1 MSGRFLRS
9 PKLRNILF
17 RSADG
22 CCANCGQPLQDGWH
36 ADHKVPYVIT
46 GRTNLFEMDALCPRC
61 NTAKGASMLDSM
73 AGATQIDLEPMRPG
87 VRGAI
92 NALWG
97 NVRAGKPTTG
107 IVLPTRYGKSDVIKM
122 GGLGLLLDGLAS
134 YIVVL
139 EPATVLAQQILDPS
153 RMEASAQRYNVPSAI
168 ATGITRWVMNNSP
181 IRPFPPR
188 DAKFVSLTV
197 QMANLNREFFE
208 DWIDHIKYQRMPVPV
223 FFVDEAHTGSIGNEW
238 GATATAL
245 QKAGAH
251 LVLLTAT
258 PNRTDKTFIAGFDYE
273 QVRTE
278 PTTVRRGM
286 EVWRGDRVTY
296 RLVPDHETTFS
307 QAWAELPPALC
318 YIARIPIAVEM
329 ARYGFG
335 ENGEKAITDI
345 SEVPASRVRSALAE
359 IIRDDYVVKAC
370 CSEFVK
376 SLKERKQNF
385 PATAGIVFVGNDLNR
400 EDDAETNSHAR
411 RVAEALRQF
420 DKSLDIKIATSTYDE
435 DPRGVLDDFQN
446 GKGDILIVKQMGGV
460 GMDVP
465 RLKVCLDLST
475 FRTEALYVQ
484 RICRVA
490 TVWQPT
496 DDPDDLVLTAT
507 YITPD
512 DPFSEALFDNFIR
525 REGGDAETV
534 TPAEL
539 DYIRTETSQQQ
550 RLPDLY
556 VPTGNT
562 SIGHMKDTEQRTA
575 EGSWLAPVRK
585 LASVLPEVLN
595 KRTEPELANIME
607 RENIVIDPENRVHH
621 GYEELQVVPTTAPV
635 QIRDLNAEHNLAR
648 GKVSNLARRVANKR
662 KKAGDTDPYLY
673 PNVFTEH
680 KRRCRIP
687 VGKALEHMEI
697 MELERMSESLQQ
709 ELAP

>member
-1 MSGRFLRS
+1 M
-9 PKLRNILF
+9 P
-17 RSADG
+17 
-22 CCANCGQPLQDGWH
+22 
-36 ADHKVPYVIT
+36 
-46 GRTNLFEMDALCPRC
+46 
-61 NTAKGASMLDSM
+61 DSM

-97 NVRAGKPTTG
+97 NVRVGKPTTG

-153 RMEASAQRYNVPSAI
+153 RMEASALRYNVPPAI
-168 ATGITRWVMNNSP
+168 ATGITRWVMNSSP
-181 IRPFPPR
+181 KRPFPPR

-197 QMANLNREFFE
+197 QMANLNRDFFE
-208 DWIDHIKYQRMPVPV
+208 DWIDHIKYQRRPAPV

-238 GATATAL
+238 GATANAL

-273 QVRTE
+273 RVRTE

-296 RLVPDHETTFS
+296 RLDPDHETTFAE
-307 QAWAELPPALC
+307 AWAELPPALC

-359 IIRDDYVVKAC
+359 IVRDDDVVKAC

-446 GKGDILIVKQMGGV
+446 GKGDVLIVKQMGGV

-534 TPAEL
+534 TPDEL
-539 DYIRTETSQQQ
+539 AYIRTGTSQQQ
-550 RLPDLY
+550 QLPDLY

-562 SIGHMKDTEQRTA
+562 SIGHMKDTEQRHA
-575 EGSWLAPVRK
+575 EGSWLDQVRK
-585 LASVLPEVLN
+585 LRHIFPELSN
-595 KRTEPELANIME
+595 KRTEPETANIME
-607 RENIVIDPENRVHH
+607 QENIVIDPDNRVHR
-621 GYEELQVVPTTAPV
+621 GYGEPRVEPTPPPV
-635 QIRDLNAEHNLAR
+635 QIRDLNAEHKLAR
-648 GKVSNLARRVANKR
+648 GKVSNLARRVAYKR
-662 KKAGDTDPYLY
+662 KKAGDTDPYLHA
-673 PNVFTEH
+673 NVFTEH
-680 KRRCRIP
+680 KRRCRMP
-687 VGKALEHMEI
+687 VGKVLEHMEI
-697 MELERMSESLQQ
+697 VDLERLAQSLQQ
-709 ELAP
+709 ELAS